1 MLHLMQRILFL
12 SLLLIF
18 FENILKCIL
27 MILCIPFSFFFS
39 YYYRDYVSKNMNNFA
54 KICGRR
60 YSGSPE
66 RVTLGAL
73 YIIEYD
79 N

>member
-1 MLHLMQRILFL
+1 MYLNDIMY
-12 SLLLIF
+12 
-18 FENILKCIL
+18 
-27 MILCIPFSFFFS
+27 FFS
-39 YYYRDYVSKNMNNFA
+39 ISSSLIIIRDYVSKNMNNFA

>member
-1 MLHLMQRILFL
+1 
-12 SLLLIF
+12 
-18 FENILKCIL
+18 
-27 MILCIPFSFFFS
+27 
-39 YYYRDYVSKNMNNFA
+39 MNNFA

-79 N
+79 NLLFSLILLLLFNDRYKRPRSN